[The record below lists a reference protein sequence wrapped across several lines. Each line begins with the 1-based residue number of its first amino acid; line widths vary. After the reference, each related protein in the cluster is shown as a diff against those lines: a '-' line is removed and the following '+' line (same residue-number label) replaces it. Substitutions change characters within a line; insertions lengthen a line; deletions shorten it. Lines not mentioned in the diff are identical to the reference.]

1 MAGPSGSG
9 DASDAGAVSDTGAA
23 ANPSGP
29 GRGPGG
35 VPLAIAVSP
44 ILSARVRAQ
53 DLERI
58 REAAPGATIV
68 NLSVEG
74 LADGPVDDVE
84 VLLRG
89 WLSSEAFD
97 RLLQRAPHL
106 RWVHSATSGVER
118 ALTPAALARGIVVT
132 NARGV
137 FSRPIAEHVL
147 LLILAVSRRL
157 PQLLELQRERTW
169 QPLEGRE
176 MRDLTV
182 GVIGYG
188 SLGRAVA
195 SLAGAFGSRIVALR
209 RHAGAGEPDR
219 AAAAGVGDDPGDG
232 FPFEPRPDRI
242 YGPEGLHELLGE
254 SDVVVLAAPL
264 TAETENLIDDAALA
278 AMKRDAWLINVARG
292 RLVDDGALIRALT
305 EGRIG
310 GAALDTFRAEPL
322 PQLSP
327 LWELPNV
334 IVTPH
339 TAWSSARVLDRSI
352 DLFCDNLRRFRA
364 GEPLRN
370 VVDPAAGY

>member
-1 MAGPSGSG
+1 MTGSSGATSTS
-9 DASDAGAVSDTGAA
+9 AS
-23 ANPSGP
+23 PGP
-29 GRGPGG
+29 GHGPDG

-58 REAAPGATIV
+58 REAAPGSRIV

-89 WLSSEAFD
+89 FLSSEAFD
-97 RLLQRAPHL
+97 RLLLRAPNL
-106 RWVHSATSGVER
+106 RWVHSATSRVER
-118 ALTPAALARGIVVT
+118 ALTPAALEREVVVT

-147 LLILAVSRRL
+147 LMILAISRRL

-176 MRDLTV
+176 LRDLTIGIV
-182 GVIGYG
+182 GYG

-195 SLAGAFGSRIVALR
+195 SLATAFGSRVVAMR
-209 RHAGAGEPDR
+209 RHP
-219 AAAAGVGDDPGDG
+219 GVPLDASAEGRSVDDDVFAVVPQIA
-232 FPFEPRPDRI
+232 RV
-242 YGPEGLHELLGE
+242 YGPDGLHALLGE

-264 TAETENLIDDAALA
+264 TPETDGLIDDAAIA
-278 AMKRDAWLINVARG
+278 AMRRDAWLINVARG
-292 RLVDDGALIRALT
+292 RLVDDRALIRALG
-305 EGRIG
+305 EDRIG
-310 GAALDTFRAEPL
+310 GVALDTFRDEPL
-322 PQLSP
+322 PQASP

-339 TAWSSARVLDRSI
+339 TSWSSGRVLDRSI

-370 VVDPAAGY
+370 VVDRTAGY

>member
-1 MAGPSGSG
+1 MTAPTSTSP
-9 DASDAGAVSDTGAA
+9 V
-23 ANPSGP
+23 GP
-29 GRGPGG
+29 GLGPGG

-44 ILSARVRAQ
+44 ILSARVRSG

-58 REAAPGATIV
+58 REAAPGARIV

-74 LADGPVDDVE
+74 LADAPVDDVE

-89 WLSSEAFD
+89 WLSSDAFD
-97 RLLQRAPHL
+97 RLLAHAPKL

-118 ALTPAALARGIVVT
+118 ALTPTAMARGVVVT

-147 LLILAVSRRL
+147 LMILALSRRL

-176 MRDLTV
+176 LRDLTV
-182 GVIGYG
+182 GIVGYG

-195 SLAGAFGSRIVALR
+195 SLLTAFGAQVIVTKR
-209 RHAGAGEPDR
+209 RPDASEP
-219 AAAAGVGDDPGDG
+219 ASGGDADDG
-232 FPFEPRPDRI
+232 FPMVPRLDRVL
-242 YGPEGLHELLGE
+242 GPGLQDLHALLAE

-264 TAETENLIDDAALA
+264 TPETDSMIDEAALA
-278 AMKRDAWLINVARG
+278 AMKREAWLINVARG
-292 RLVDDGALIRALT
+292 RLVDEAALVRALR

-310 GAALDTFRAEPL
+310 GAALDVFREEPL
-322 PQLSP
+322 GPAAP
-327 LWELPNV
+327 FWDVPNLV
-334 IVTPH
+334 VTPH
-339 TAWSSARVLDRSI
+339 TAWSSARVLDRSVE
-352 DLFCDNLRRFRA
+352 LFCDNLRRFRA

-370 VVDPAAGY
+370 VVDPTAGY

>member
-1 MAGPSGSG
+1 MRTIA
-9 DASDAGAVSDTGAA
+9 
-23 ANPSGP
+23 GP
-29 GRGPGG
+29 GRGPNG

-44 ILSARVRAQ
+44 ILSARVRAR

-58 REAAPGATIV
+58 REAAPGSRII

-89 WLSSEAFD
+89 WLVAEAFD
-97 RLLQRAPHL
+97 RLLARAPHL
-106 RWVHSATSGVER
+106 TWVHSATSGVER
-118 ALTPAALARGIVVT
+118 ALTPAARARDVLVT

-147 LLILAVSRRL
+147 LMILAVSRHL
-157 PQLLELQRERTW
+157 PELFELQRERTW

-176 MRDLTV
+176 LRELTIGIV
-182 GVIGYG
+182 GYG
-188 SLGRAVA
+188 SLGRSVA
-195 SLAGAFGSRIVALR
+195 SLASAFGARVIALR
-209 RHAGAGEPDR
+209 RRPDGSSP
-219 AAAAGVGDDPGDG
+219 ASPDEDDG
-232 FPFEPRPDRI
+232 FPFEPRVDQVFGPDR
-242 YGPEGLHELLGE
+242 LHDLLAA
-254 SDVVVLAAPL
+254 SDIVVLAAPL
-264 TAETENLIDDAALA
+264 TPETEGMIDEAAVG

-292 RLVDDGALIRALT
+292 RLVDDTALVRALRDN
-305 EGRIG
+305 RIG
-310 GAALDTFRAEPL
+310 GAALDTFRDEPL
-322 PQLSP
+322 PPSSP
-327 LWELPNV
+327 YWELPNV

-352 DLFCDNLRRFRA
+352 DLFCDNLVRYSR

>member
-1 MAGPSGSG
+1 VS
-9 DASDAGAVSDTGAA
+9 AV
-23 ANPSGP
+23 GP
-29 GRGPGG
+29 GRGPNG

-44 ILSARVRAQ
+44 LLSARVRAQ
-53 DLERI
+53 DLDRI
-58 REAAPGATIV
+58 REAAPGARIV

-89 WLSSEAFD
+89 WLSSDAFD
-97 RLLQRAPHL
+97 RLLAHAPEL

-118 ALTPAALARGIVVT
+118 ALTPAALSRGVVVT

-147 LLILAVSRRL
+147 LMILALSRRL

-176 MRDLTV
+176 LRDLTIGIV
-182 GVIGYG
+182 GYG

-195 SLAGAFGSRIVALR
+195 SLARAFGSRVIATR
-209 RHAGAGEPDR
+209 RRPEAPDEPELD
-219 AAAAGVGDDPGDG
+219 GDDP
-232 FPFEPRPDRI
+232 FPFPPKLDRVWGPD
-242 YGPEGLHELLGE
+242 GLHELLAE

-264 TAETENLIDDAALA
+264 TPETDGMIDEAALA
-278 AMKRDAWLINVARG
+278 AMKPDAWLINVARG
-292 RLVDDGALIRALT
+292 RLIDDGALFRALR

-310 GAALDTFRAEPL
+310 GAALDAYREEPL
-322 PQLSP
+322 APSSP
-327 LWELPNV
+327 FWDVPNL
-334 IVTPH
+334 ILTPH
-339 TAWSSARVLDRSI
+339 TAWSSSRVLDRSI
-352 DLFCDNLRRFRA
+352 DLFCDNLRRFSA